1 MMLLVAA
8 IAIAIDVTV
17 GHADQGTPLPL
28 LSYPNHH
35 MLALFVCRVEGIP
48 HLSLTMSTFRR

>member
-8 IAIAIDVTV
+8 IAIAVTM
-17 GHADQGTPLPL
+17 GHADQGTALPL
-28 LSYPNHH
+28 LFYPNHH

-48 HLSLTMSTFRR
+48 HLSLIMSMLRR